1 MMEADSRQGQ
11 CWRCGADAGDALVC
25 PGCEAV
31 QPLPADLDYFGALGL
46 PRRLALDVAD
56 LERRYHQA
64 SRALHPDRFQ
74 TASPREQE
82 LSLAASAL
90 INRARRTLRSPV
102 ARGRY
107 WLELHGDRLGD
118 DNKRVPP
125 TIAAEVFE
133 TQEKLEELRAA
144 GAGPAAAAVRD
155 EVRAL
160 HDGLVERL
168 RAQTDE
174 LEARYG
180 AWNGDG
186 DLAELK
192 RRLSEIAYLT
202 TLLGDLEVALG
213 GEEARGTD
221 RRH

>member
-1 MMEADSRQGQ
+1 MTEADSRQGE
-11 CWRCGADAGDALVC
+11 CWRCGAEVRDALVC

-31 QPLPADLDYFGALGL
+31 QPLPADVDYFRALGL
-46 PRRLALDVAD
+46 PRRLALDAAD

-90 INRARRTLRSPV
+90 VNRARRTLRSPV
-102 ARGRY
+102 SRGKY
-107 WLELHGDRLGD
+107 WLELHGDRPGE

-125 TIAAEVFE
+125 AIAVEVFE

-144 GAGPAAAAVRD
+144 QGGPKAEALRG
-155 EVRAL
+155 EVGAL
-160 HDGLVERL
+160 HDELAARL

-174 LEARYG
+174 LDARYV
-180 AWNGDG
+180 AWNGGG

-213 GEEARGTD
+213 GEENRGAD

>member
-1 MMEADSRQGQ
+1 MDAETRQCS
-11 CWRCGADAGDALVC
+11 CWRCGAETRGALVC
-25 PGCEAV
+25 SGCEAV
-31 QPLPADLDYFGALGL
+31 QPVPAELDYFAALGL
-46 PRRLALDVAD
+46 PRRLALDAAD
-56 LERRYHQA
+56 LERRYLDA

-74 TASPREQE
+74 TSTPREQE

-90 INRARRTLRSPV
+90 VNRARRTLRSPV

-118 DNKRVPP
+118 DNKRVP
-125 TIAAEVFE
+125 TAIAAEVFE

-144 GAGPAAAAVRD
+144 QGGPAAAALRG

-160 HDGLVERL
+160 HDALAARL

-174 LEARYG
+174 LDACYA
-180 AWNGDG
+180 AWNGSG
-186 DLAELK
+186 ELAELK

-213 GEEARGTD
+213 GEENRGTD

>member
-1 MMEADSRQGQ
+1 MEAESRQGA
-11 CWRCGADAGDALVC
+11 CWRCGAEPRGALVC
-25 PGCEAV
+25 QGCDAV
-31 QPLPADLDYFGALGL
+31 QPVPADLDYFGALGL

-90 INRARRTLRSPV
+90 INRARRTLRSAV
-102 ARGRY
+102 TRGRY
-107 WLELHGDRLGD
+107 WLELHGDRLGE

-125 TIAAEVFE
+125 AIAAEVFE

-144 GAGPAAAAVRD
+144 GSGPATEALRCD
-155 EVRAL
+155 VRAL
-160 HDGLVERL
+160 HDELARRL
-168 RAQTDE
+168 RVHTDE
-174 LEARYG
+174 LDARYA

-213 GEEARGTD
+213 GEETRGTD

>member
-1 MMEADSRQGQ
+1 MDGDTRQGS
-11 CWRCGADAGDALVC
+11 CWRCGAETRGALVC
-25 PGCEAV
+25 AACRAV
-31 QPLPADLDYFGALGL
+31 QPVPADLDHFAALGL
-46 PRRLALDVAD
+46 PRRLAVDTAD
-56 LERRYHQA
+56 LERRYLDA

-74 TASPREQE
+74 TSTPREQE

-90 INRARRTLRSPV
+90 VNRARRTLRSPV
-102 ARGRY
+102 SRGRY

-118 DNKRVPP
+118 DNKRIPSA
-125 TIAAEVFE
+125 IAAEVFE

-144 GAGPAAAAVRD
+144 KEGPAVEALRG

-160 HDGLVERL
+160 HDELAARL
-168 RAQTDE
+168 RAQTGE
-174 LEARYG
+174 LDARYST
-180 AWNGDG
+180 WNGDA

-213 GEEARGTD
+213 GEENRGTD

>member
-1 MMEADSRQGQ
+1 MDGGSRQGT
-11 CWRCGADAGDALVC
+11 CWRCGAEARGALVC
-25 PGCEAV
+25 AGCDAV
-31 QPLPADLDYFGALGL
+31 QPVPADLDYFGALGL

-56 LERRYHQA
+56 LERRYHRA

-74 TASPREQE
+74 TATAREQE

-90 INRARRTLRSPV
+90 VNRARRTLRSPLT
-102 ARGRY
+102 RGRY
-107 WLELHGDRLGD
+107 WLELHGDRLGE

-125 TIAAEVFE
+125 AIAAEVFE

-144 GAGPAAAAVRD
+144 GSGPAAEGLRR

-160 HDGLVERL
+160 YDELALRV

-174 LEARYG
+174 LDARYA

-186 DLAELK
+186 DLGELK

-213 GEEARGTD
+213 GEETRGTD

>member
-1 MMEADSRQGQ
+1 MEAGSRQGEGG
-11 CWRCGADAGDALVC
+11 RGGAARRAALVWS
-25 PGCEAV
+25 GGAAV
-31 QPLPADLDYFGALGL
+31 PPLPADLDYFRALGL

-56 LERRYHQA
+56 LERRYLEA

-107 WLELHGDRLGD
+107 WLELQGDRLSE

-125 TIAAEVFE
+125 AIAAEVFE

-144 GAGPAAAAVRD
+144 RPGPAAEALRH
-155 EVRAL
+155 EVQTV
-160 HDGLVERL
+160 HDTLAERL
-168 RAQTDE
+168 RTQTDE

-180 AWNGDG
+180 AWNGGG

-202 TLLGDLEVALG
+202 TLLGDLEAALG
-213 GEEARGTD
+213 GEETRGTD

>member
-1 MMEADSRQGQ
+1 MEAENRQHS
-11 CWRCGADAGDALVC
+11 CWRCGAETPGALVC
-25 PGCEAV
+25 PACQAP
-31 QPLPADLDYFGALGL
+31 QPVSADLDHFAALGL
-46 PRRLALDVAD
+46 PRRLAVDGAD
-56 LERRYHQA
+56 LERRYLDA

-74 TASPREQE
+74 TSTPREQE

-90 INRARRTLRSPV
+90 VNRARRTLRSPV
-102 ARGRY
+102 TRGRY

-125 TIAAEVFE
+125 AIAAEVFE
-133 TQEKLEELRAA
+133 TQEKLAELRAA
-144 GAGPAAAAVRD
+144 QGGPEAEALRG

-160 HDGLVERL
+160 HDELAARL
-168 RAQTDE
+168 RAQTEE
-174 LEARYG
+174 LDGRYA
-180 AWNGDG
+180 AWNGDA
-186 DLAELK
+186 DLVELK

-213 GEEARGTD
+213 GEENRGTD

>member
-1 MMEADSRQGQ
+1 MEADSRQGE
-11 CWRCGADAGDALVC
+11 CWRCGAAARDALVC

-31 QPLPADLDYFGALGL
+31 QPLPADIDYFQALGL

-74 TASPREQE
+74 TASPHEQE

-102 ARGRY
+102 TRGRY
-107 WLELHGDRLGD
+107 WLELHGDRLSD
-118 DNKRVPP
+118 ENKRVPP
-125 TIAAEVFE
+125 AIAAEVFE

-144 GAGPAAAAVRD
+144 GTEPAAEALRS
-155 EVRAL
+155 EVRSL
-160 HDGLVERL
+160 HDALAERL
-168 RAQTDE
+168 RAQTGD
-174 LEARYG
+174 LDARYG
-180 AWNGDG
+180 AWNGGG

-202 TLLGDLEVALG
+202 TLLGDLEAALG
-213 GEEARGTD
+213 GEETRGTD

>member
-1 MMEADSRQGQ
+1 
-11 CWRCGADAGDALVC
+11 VC
-25 PGCEAV
+25 AGCEAV
-31 QPLPADLDYFGALGL
+31 QPVPADLDYFAALGL
-46 PRRLALDVAD
+46 PRRLALDGAD
-56 LERRYHQA
+56 LERRYLDA

-74 TASPREQE
+74 TSTSRERD

-90 INRARRTLRSPV
+90 VNRARRTLRSPV
-102 ARGRY
+102 TRGRY

-125 TIAAEVFE
+125 PIAAEVFE
-133 TQEKLEELRAA
+133 TQEKLAELRAA
-144 GAGPAAAAVRD
+144 QGGPEAEALRG

-160 HDGLVERL
+160 HDELAARL
-168 RAQTDE
+168 RTQTEE
-174 LEARYG
+174 LDGRYA
-180 AWNGDG
+180 AWNGDA

-213 GEEARGTD
+213 GEENRGTD

>member
-1 MMEADSRQGQ
+1 MEAGPLPRD
-11 CWRCGADAGDALVC
+11 CWRCGAEPREQLVC
-25 PGCEAV
+25 TRCGAV
-31 QPLPADLDYFGALGL
+31 QPIRAELDYFTALGL
-46 PRRLALDVAD
+46 PRRLAVDVAD
-56 LERRYHQA
+56 LERRYLEA
-64 SRALHPDRFQ
+64 SRLLHPDRFQ
-74 TASPREQE
+74 TASSREQE

-118 DNKRVPP
+118 DSKRVPP
-125 TIAAEVFE
+125 AIATEVFE

-144 GAGPAAAAVRD
+144 GTGAAAETLRG

-160 HDGLVERL
+160 HDALAERL
-168 RAQTDE
+168 RDRTDE
-174 LEARYG
+174 LDGRYA

-186 DLAELK
+186 DAAELK
-192 RRLSEIAYLT
+192 RRLAEIAYLT

-213 GEEARGTD
+213 GEETRGTD

>member
-1 MMEADSRQGQ
+1 MEAGSRQGT
-11 CWRCGADAGDALVC
+11 CWRCGAEARGALVC
-25 PGCEAV
+25 PGCDAV
-31 QPLPADLDYFGALGL
+31 QPVPADLDYFGALGL

-56 LERRYHQA
+56 LERRYHEA
-64 SRALHPDRFQ
+64 LRALHPDRFQ
-74 TASPREQE
+74 TATPREQE

-102 ARGRY
+102 TRGRY
-107 WLELHGDRLGD
+107 WLELHGDRLGE

-144 GAGPAAAAVRD
+144 GSGPAAEALRG

-160 HDGLVERL
+160 HDGLARRL

-174 LEARYG
+174 LAARYG

-186 DLAELK
+186 DLGELK

-213 GEEARGTD
+213 GEETRGTD

>member
-1 MMEADSRQGQ
+1 MAAETRHGP
-11 CWRCGADAGDALVC
+11 CWRCGAEARGALVC
-25 PGCEAV
+25 AGCEAV
-31 QPLPADLDYFGALGL
+31 QPVPPDLDYFAALGL
-46 PRRLALDVAD
+46 PRRLAVDVAD

-74 TASPREQE
+74 TATPREQE

-102 ARGRY
+102 TRGRY
-107 WLELHGDRLGD
+107 WLELHGDGLSD

-125 TIAAEVFE
+125 AIAAEVFE

-144 GAGPAAAAVRD
+144 AGGPDAEALRRD
-155 EVRAL
+155 VRAL
-160 HDGLVERL
+160 HDELAQRL
-168 RAQTDE
+168 RAQTAE
-174 LEARYG
+174 LDARYA

-186 DLAELK
+186 DLGELK
-192 RRLSEIAYLT
+192 RRLSAIAYLT

>member
-1 MMEADSRQGQ
+1 MQAESQGR
-11 CWRCGADAGDALVC
+11 CWRCGAKVRGVLVC
-25 PGCEAV
+25 PGCAAV
-31 QPLPADLDYFGALGL
+31 QPVPADLDYFGALGL
-46 PRRLALDVAD
+46 PRRLALDVAE
-56 LERRYHQA
+56 LERCYHEA

-74 TASPREQE
+74 TAAPREQE

-90 INRARRTLRSPV
+90 VNRARRTLRSPV
-102 ARGRY
+102 TRGRY
-107 WLELHGDRLGD
+107 WLELHGDRLGE
-118 DNKRVPP
+118 DNKRVPAA
-125 TIAAEVFE
+125 IAAEVFE

-144 GAGPAAAAVRD
+144 GSGPAADSLRR
-155 EVRAL
+155 EVHAL
-160 HDGLVERL
+160 HDELALRL

-180 AWNGDG
+180 AWDGNGDLG
-186 DLAELK
+186 ELK

-213 GEEARGTD
+213 GEETRGAD

>member
-1 MMEADSRQGQ
+1 MEAKHGA
-11 CWRCGADAGDALVC
+11 CWRCAAETRGALIC
-25 PGCEAV
+25 PGCGTV
-31 QPLPADLDYFGALGL
+31 QPVPADTDYFAALGL
-46 PRRLALDVAD
+46 PRRLALDVAQ
-56 LERRYHQA
+56 LERRYLEA

-74 TASPREQE
+74 TATGREQE

-90 INRARRTLRSPV
+90 VNRARRTLRSPA

-107 WLELHGDRLGD
+107 WLELHGDRLGE

-125 TIAAEVFE
+125 AIAAEVFE

-144 GAGPAAAAVRD
+144 GSGPAADGLRR

-160 HDGLVERL
+160 HDELAARL
-168 RAQTDE
+168 QALTAE

-186 DLAELK
+186 DLDELK

-213 GEEARGTD
+213 GEEMRGTD

>member
-1 MMEADSRQGQ
+1 MDAETRQGS
-11 CWRCGADAGDALVC
+11 CWRCAAETHGALVC
-25 PGCEAV
+25 ASCQAV
-31 QPLPADLDYFGALGL
+31 QPVPAELDYFAALGL
-46 PRRLALDVAD
+46 PRRLALDAAD
-56 LERRYHQA
+56 LERRYLDA

-74 TASPREQE
+74 TSSPREQE

-90 INRARRTLRSPV
+90 VNRARRTLRSPV
-102 ARGRY
+102 TRGRY

-118 DNKRVPP
+118 DNKRVPAA
-125 TIAAEVFE
+125 IAAEVFA

-144 GAGPAAAAVRD
+144 KDGPAAAALRGQVGT
-155 EVRAL
+155 L
-160 HDGLVERL
+160 HDELAARL

-174 LEARYG
+174 LEVRY
-180 AWNGDG
+180 ATWNGGG

-213 GEEARGTD
+213 GEENRGTD

>member
-1 MMEADSRQGQ
+1 MTEADSRQGE
-11 CWRCGADAGDALVC
+11 CWRCGADTRDALVC

-31 QPLPADLDYFGALGL
+31 QPLPADVDYFRALGL

-90 INRARRTLRSPV
+90 VNRARRTLRSAV

-118 DNKRVPP
+118 ENKRVPP
-125 TIAAEVFE
+125 AIAAEVFE

-144 GAGPAAAAVRD
+144 GSGPAAEALRQ

-160 HDGLVERL
+160 HDGLAVRL
-168 RAQTDE
+168 RSQTDE

-202 TLLGDLEVALG
+202 TLLGDLEAALG
-213 GEEARGTD
+213 GEETRGTD

>member
-1 MMEADSRQGQ
+1 MESDARQDG
-11 CWRCGADAGDALVC
+11 CWRCGADARGALVC
-25 PGCEAV
+25 PDCQAV
-31 QPLPADLDYFGALGL
+31 QPLPADLDYFRALGL
-46 PRRLALDVAD
+46 PRRLALDAAD
-56 LERRYHQA
+56 LDRRYHEA

-74 TASPREQE
+74 TAGPREQE

-118 DNKRVPP
+118 DNQRVPP
-125 TIAAEVFE
+125 AIAAEVFE
-133 TQEKLEELRAA
+133 TQEKLEELRSARP
-144 GAGPAAAAVRD
+144 GPVADALRS
-155 EVRAL
+155 EVVTL
-160 HDGLVERL
+160 HDALAERL
-168 RAQTDE
+168 RAQTGD
-174 LEARYG
+174 LDARYA
-180 AWNGDG
+180 AWNGGG

-202 TLLGDLEVALG
+202 TLLGDLEAALG

-221 RRH
+221 RRD

>member
-1 MMEADSRQGQ
+1 MEADSRQGE
-11 CWRCGADAGDALVC
+11 CWRCGAELRAALVC
-25 PGCEAV
+25 SGCAAV
-31 QPLPADLDYFGALGL
+31 QPLPADLDYFRALGL

-56 LERRYHQA
+56 LERRYLEA

-107 WLELHGDRLGD
+107 WLELQGDRLSE

-125 TIAAEVFE
+125 AIAAEVFE

-144 GAGPAAAAVRD
+144 RPGPAAEALRH
-155 EVRAL
+155 EVQTL
-160 HDGLVERL
+160 HDALAERL
-168 RAQTDE
+168 RTQTDE

-180 AWNGDG
+180 AWNGGG

-202 TLLGDLEVALG
+202 TLLGDLEAALG
-213 GEEARGTD
+213 GEETRGTD

>member
-1 MMEADSRQGQ
+1 MEAGSRLGE
-11 CWRCGADAGDALVC
+11 CWRCGAEVRDALVC

-31 QPLPADLDYFGALGL
+31 QPLPADVDYFRALGL

-74 TASPREQE
+74 TASAREQE

-90 INRARRTLRSPV
+90 VNRARRTLRSPV

-107 WLELHGDRLGD
+107 WLELHDDRLGD

-125 TIAAEVFE
+125 AIAAEVFE
-133 TQEKLEELRAA
+133 TQEKLEELRAVRP
-144 GAGPAAAAVRD
+144 GPAAEALRH
-155 EVRAL
+155 EVQIL
-160 HDGLVERL
+160 HDGLAERL
-168 RAQTDE
+168 RAQTGE
-174 LEARYG
+174 LEARYD

-186 DLAELK
+186 DLGELR